1 MIQNLFF
8 LKQKY
13 ELINFFAFQ
22 LQSFLDQTQ
31 NIQHSAFASLYFSKS
46 FLFHL
51 CRKETYYPPNH
62 QCIKSSFFLF
72 DRYLHKIYLQYNM
85 LFMIF

>member
-1 MIQNLFF
+1 
-8 LKQKY
+8 
-13 ELINFFAFQ
+13 
-22 LQSFLDQTQ
+22 
-31 NIQHSAFASLYFSKS
+31 
-46 FLFHL
+46 L